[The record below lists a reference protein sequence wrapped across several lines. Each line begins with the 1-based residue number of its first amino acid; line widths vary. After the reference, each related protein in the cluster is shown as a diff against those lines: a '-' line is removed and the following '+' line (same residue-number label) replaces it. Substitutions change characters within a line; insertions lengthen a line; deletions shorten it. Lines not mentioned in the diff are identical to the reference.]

1 MLPTSEH
8 LDTNRAKREVNSN
21 TIIVG
26 DFNTPLSTMNRSSR
40 QRINKE
46 VVDMKNMI
54 AQCSKQIYAEHS
66 VQQQ

>member
-1 MLPTSEH
+1 MYIFMLPTSEY
-8 LDTNRAKREVNSN
+8 LDMNRAKRKVNSN

-54 AQCSKQIYAEHS
+54 EQ
-66 VQQQ
+66 

>member
-1 MLPTSEH
+1 MHIFMLPTSEH

-54 AQCSKQIYAEHS
+54 AQ
-66 VQQQ
+66 